1 MLKGTTGTG
10 FSFEI
15 SEERLDNYELLEVMA
30 EVDDN
35 PLLYSKVVKLLLGDE
50 QAKNLKEHLRNEKG
64 FIPNALIGQAIRD
77 IFESVKE
84 AKNS

>member
-1 MLKGTTGTG
+1 MLKGTTESG

-15 SEERLDNYELLEVMA
+15 SEERLDNYELLETMA

-50 QAKNLKEHLRNEKG
+50 QAKKLKEHLRNENG
-64 FIPNALIGQAIRD
+64 FIPNALIGNEIRD

-84 AKNS
+84 LKNS